1 MVAKVREYFKQNYGH
16 VYFDDISDSFIE
28 EYLSRSYVVSLS
40 FERQMDCLYDA
51 VMSQAM
57 VDYDE

>member
-1 MVAKVREYFKQNYGH
+1 MIVKVREHFRQEYTH
-16 VYFDDISDSFIE
+16 VYFDDISDLFIE
-28 EYLSRSYVVSLS
+28 EYRSRPYVVPLS
-40 FERQMDCLYDA
+40 FKMQMDCLYDA

>member
-1 MVAKVREYFKQNYGH
+1 MVAKVREYFRQEYGH
-16 VYFDDISDSFIE
+16 VYFNDISDSFIE

-40 FERQMDCLYDA
+40 FEMQMNCLYDV

-57 VDYDE
+57 VNYDE

>member
-1 MVAKVREYFKQNYGH
+1 MVAKVREYFRQEYTH
-16 VYFDDISDSFIE
+16 VYFEDINDSFIE
-28 EYLSRSYVVSLS
+28 EFLSRPYVVPLS
-40 FERQMDCLYDA
+40 FKMQMDCLYDE

>member
-1 MVAKVREYFKQNYGH
+1 MVAKVREYFRQNYGH

-28 EYLSRSYVVSLS
+28 EYMSRSYVVSLS
-40 FERQMDCLYDA
+40 FEMQMDCLYDA
-51 VMSQAM
+51 VMSQSM

>member
-1 MVAKVREYFKQNYGH
+1 MVANVREYFRQEYTH

-28 EYLSRSYVVSLS
+28 EYLSRPYVVSLS
-40 FERQMDCLYDA
+40 FKMQMDCLYDT

>member
-1 MVAKVREYFKQNYGH
+1 MVANVREHFRQEYPY
-16 VYFDDISDSFIE
+16 VYFDDINDSFIE
-28 EYLSRSYVVSLS
+28 EYLSHSYIVSLS
-40 FERQMDCLYDA
+40 FKMQMNYLYDA